1 MVQFLLP
8 AMARD
13 HSPKLGSTHA
23 PCVGPCG
30 GYAHNS
36 VLRVQVPSRVESD
49 SWTAGQSAKVLHCLG
64 KKERSWGESS
74 PLSSALVFVE

>member
-1 MVQFLLP
+1 MVQFLVP

-23 PCVGPCG
+23 PCVD
-30 GYAHNS
+30 AHNFAS
-36 VLRVQVPSRVESD
+36 RVQVPSRVESD